1 MLNGRTLSIGFVMA
15 ILSATQA
22 VAGDGQVL
30 QILVSRNLQ
39 SLKVYDGD
47 KVVATSKVS
56 TGKPGHDTPT
66 GIFSVLEKQK
76 FHRSNKYSDAPMP
89 WMQRITWSGV
99 ALHESNSVPNYPAS
113 HGCVRMPA
121 AFAQE
126 LYKMTERGAH
136 VIITDAP
143 VTPERVRSAM
153 LPRPAVSPV
162 GPAFMS
168 DVAMTPVSAQN
179 LVPGTELAMNDA
191 ASQSKMTMR
200 PDKPREPIYV
210 LITRADHRSVMPEV
224 QALLNQFGYDAGV
237 VDGAAGTQTNAA
249 IAKFRKDN
257 GLPDGVMADDALVAA
272 LFAKAGRPLP
282 QNGIL
287 VVRRNFAEIYRAPV
301 TIDNEPKALGTHFI
315 EARNV
320 DPRTGFA
327 EWYGFTL
334 SNRIPDAAKKRL
346 GITEDA
352 DAGAE
357 DSVAN
362 ALDRVHMSEEAR
374 LKLGELL
381 GEGSSITV
389 TDVESLSETGLGTN
403 FITLTEPTDK
413 VQAAPEIAR
422 RQTNST
428 SRIPGAAL
436 SAAAISGEIR

>member
-1 MLNGRTLSIGFVMA
+1 MLKRRILSIGVFIA
-15 ILSATQA
+15 AFGAGQA
-22 VAGDGQVL
+22 MAGDGQVL
-30 QILVSRNLQ
+30 QIVVSRDLQ
-39 SLKVYDGD
+39 SLKVFDGD

-56 TGKPGHDTPT
+56 TGKPGHETPT

-126 LYKMTERGAH
+126 LYKMTERGVH

-143 VTPERVRSAM
+143 VEPARIRSAT
-153 LPRPAVSPV
+153 LPRPASSPA
-162 GPAFMS
+162 GPAFMT
-168 DVAMTPVSAQN
+168 DVAMATVPAPSPVA
-179 LVPGTELAMNDA
+179 GAELAMNDA
-191 ASQSKMTMR
+191 AAQTKASLR
-200 PDKPREPIYV
+200 PEKPRDPIYV

-224 QALLNQFGYDAGV
+224 QELLNQFGYDAGT
-237 VDGAAGTQTNAA
+237 VDGAAGAQTNAA

-257 GLPDGVMADDALVAA
+257 GLPDGTMADDAMVAA
-272 LFAKAGRPLP
+272 LFTKAGRPLP
-282 QNGIL
+282 QNGIM
-287 VVRRNFAEIYRAPV
+287 VIRRNFAEIYRAPV
-301 TIDNEPKALGTHFI
+301 TLDNDTKALGTHFV

-327 EWYGFTL
+327 EWYGFSL

-346 GITEDA
+346 GISEDA
-352 DAGAE
+352 DPATPE
-357 DSVAN
+357 SVST
-362 ALDRVHMSEEAR
+362 ALDRVHMSDEAKQ
-374 LKLGELL
+374 KLGELL

-403 FITLTEPTDK
+403 FITLTDPIDK
-413 VQAAPEIAR
+413 PANKLADK
-422 RQTNST
+422 
-428 SRIPGAAL
+428 AL
-436 SAAAISGEIR
+436 HKS

>member
-1 MLNGRTLSIGFVMA
+1 MLTGRILSIGVFIAAFGAGHAM
-15 ILSATQA
+15 
-22 VAGDGQVL
+22 AGDGQVF
-30 QILVSRNLQ
+30 QIIVSRDLQ

-56 TGKPGHDTPT
+56 TGKPGHDTST

-113 HGCVRMPA
+113 HGCVRLPA

-126 LYKMTERGAH
+126 LFKMTERGAH
-136 VIITDAP
+136 VIISDAAVEP
-143 VTPERVRSAM
+143 QRIRSAT
-153 LPRPAVSPV
+153 LPRPVSSPA

-168 DVAMTPVSAQN
+168 DVAVAPEAVQN
-179 LVPGTELAMNDA
+179 AVPGTELAMNDA
-191 ASQSKMTMR
+191 AAQSKASLR
-200 PDKPREPIYV
+200 PEKPREPIYV

-224 QALLNQFGYDAGV
+224 QALLNQFGYDAGT
-237 VDGAAGTQTNAA
+237 VDGAAGAQTNAA
-249 IAKFRKDN
+249 IAKFRKEN
-257 GLPDGVMADDALVAA
+257 GLTDGTMVDDALVAA

-282 QNGIL
+282 QNGIM
-287 VVRRNFAEIYRAPV
+287 VIRRNFAEIYRAPV
-301 TIDNEPKALGTHFI
+301 TLDNDPKALGTHFI

-327 EWYGFTL
+327 EWYGFSL

-346 GITEDA
+346 GIAEDA
-352 DAGAE
+352 DIASA
-357 DSVAN
+357 DSVPAV
-362 ALDRVHMSEEAR
+362 LDRVHMSDEAKQ
-374 LKLGELL
+374 KLGELL

-403 FITLTEPTDK
+403 FITLTDPIDK
-413 VQAAPEIAR
+413 PANKLADKTV
-422 RQTNST
+422 NK
-428 SRIPGAAL
+428 G
-436 SAAAISGEIR
+436 

>member
-153 LPRPAVSPV
+153 LPRPADSPA

-168 DVAMTPVSAQN
+168 DVAMTPVPAQN

-272 LFAKAGRPLP
+272 LFAKPADR
-282 QNGIL
+282 
-287 VVRRNFAEIYRAPV
+287 YRK
-301 TIDNEPKALGTHFI
+301 T
-315 EARNV
+315 
-320 DPRTGFA
+320 
-327 EWYGFTL
+327 
-334 SNRIPDAAKKRL
+334 
-346 GITEDA
+346 
-352 DAGAE
+352 
-357 DSVAN
+357 
-362 ALDRVHMSEEAR
+362 
-374 LKLGELL
+374 
-381 GEGSSITV
+381 GSSW
-389 TDVESLSETGLGTN
+389 SGGTLLK
-403 FITLTEPTDK
+403 FT
-413 VQAAPEIAR
+413 AR
-422 RQTNST
+422 RSPSITNRRRSGRISSKPAT
-428 SRIPGAAL
+428 WIPAQALPNGMASPSPTEFPMPRRSVSASSRMRMQVPKTR
-436 SAAAISGEIR
+436 SPMP